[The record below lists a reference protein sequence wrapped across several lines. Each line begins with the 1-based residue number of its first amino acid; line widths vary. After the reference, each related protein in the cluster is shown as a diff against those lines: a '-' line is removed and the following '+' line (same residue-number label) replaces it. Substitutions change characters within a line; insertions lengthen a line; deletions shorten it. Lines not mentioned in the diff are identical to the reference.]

1 MTKRKR
7 KPKKESPMATNPM
20 RAIPGSLVIDL
31 PGGRIA
37 EISERDSDETAQG
50 QTVTRTRVADTL
62 RRMEMAKTINADQ
75 KRAGD
80 EFRIDFQTA
89 HLHGIRPRQMERID
103 MVWKSGEVLSRVE
116 QCKRRIFRDIEALG
130 GIGGWP
136 ASALWHIVGE
146 EWPIQRWCNEM
157 SLHRHKSLNPMLAA
171 GILSAALVIV
181 ARTRKII

>member
-1 MTKRKR
+1 MAKKRK
-7 KPKKESPMATNPM
+7 KQKETPMATNPM
-20 RAIPGSLVIDL
+20 RAIPGALVIDL

-62 RRMEMAKTINADQ
+62 RRMEMAGTINPDQ

-80 EFRIDFQTA
+80 EFRLDFQTA

-103 MVWKSGEVLSRVE
+103 LVWKSGEVLSRVE

-130 GIGGWP
+130 GIGAVGSIAMWD
-136 ASALWHIVGE
+136 IVGRE
-146 EWPIQRWCNEM
+146 VSLQEWAQYRGWG
-157 SLHRHKSLNPMLAA
+157 RKAA
-171 GILSAALVIV
+171 GGIVAASLAVIV
-181 ARTRKII
+181 RVRNIA